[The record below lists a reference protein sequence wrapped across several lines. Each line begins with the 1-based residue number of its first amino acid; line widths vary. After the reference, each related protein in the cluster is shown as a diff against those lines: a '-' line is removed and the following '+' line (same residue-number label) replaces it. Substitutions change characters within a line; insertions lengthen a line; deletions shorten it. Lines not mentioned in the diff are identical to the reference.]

1 MRCKFYLP
9 FYDQFLG
16 LDHLDQGC
24 RDQNLRSP
32 MCAMVL
38 LAYHSVITYY
48 LGKWLDLSV
57 ELISSRCLIE
67 RNRHCQK
74 MCSKKQDPRDYIACK
89 YYLQHT

>member
-1 MRCKFYLP
+1 MRCDFKLP

-48 LGKWLDLSV
+48 LGKWSDLK
-57 ELISSRCLIE
+57 LITLVSGQIYNLL
-67 RNRHCQK
+67 
-74 MCSKKQDPRDYIACK
+74 PW
-89 YYLQHT
+89 